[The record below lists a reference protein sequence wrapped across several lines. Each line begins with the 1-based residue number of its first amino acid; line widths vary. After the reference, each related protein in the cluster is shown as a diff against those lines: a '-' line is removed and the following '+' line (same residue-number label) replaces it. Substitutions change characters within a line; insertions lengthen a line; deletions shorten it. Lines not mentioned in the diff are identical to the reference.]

1 MINRGKKHENSLYKN
16 LAIWTIIVSFIIR
29 IALALITKE
38 GGDPAWH
45 LNVARF
51 IGENLKFPVFEF
63 LGREAFSKPPLFHII
78 GGIFY
83 NIFNIFNLG
92 DMGIKLL
99 SPLAGTG
106 FLIFTYLIAKELT
119 NERIAFLSTLFLSFL
134 PLSMYLS
141 VTGHI
146 EMITAFF
153 FIGTIYF
160 MIKEKIYLSGI
171 FLGLSLLG
179 KEFSIMLVPIMAY
192 YYFKKRKEKKEMPL
206 KKFLIIMIIGA
217 LISAPFYIRNLIIF
231 GNPIWPFLISAF
243 PSKYIYPLGLKPE
256 LTPSMIYEQ
265 FGNPI
270 QIIYLEF
277 FGVPAGR
284 IDNLL
289 ILNVQG
295 FMLWIWFASTLV
307 FLIPIFLAIKER
319 KKIRNNNILIS
330 LILINLSLLI
340 VTLAM
345 NGATTPRYF
354 IYSLPAIAILWALEM
369 DMLIRKYGRVALI
382 IMLVISSGFVLGE
395 IVKAKVGADMWD
407 AYKKDFKWI
416 KENTSENAL
425 IMAGGQAMSYRLHRE
440 AIYIP
445 DNQRMSPS
453 YIPEWKDFDYIF
465 INQQFKPD
473 KRVILEEE
481 LVNKIKNSEDFEI
494 VYENKD
500 TGTEIYKKII

>member
-231 GNPIWPFLISAF
+231 GNPVWPFLLSVF
-243 PSKYIYPLGLKPE
+243 PSKYIYPSGLKPE

-270 QIIYLEF
+270 QMIYLEF

-284 IDNLL
+284 IDNLSV
-289 ILNVQG
+289 LNIPA
-295 FMLWIWFASTLV
+295 FMLWIWFVSTLI
-307 FLIPIFLAIKER
+307 FLMPVFLAIKER
-319 KKIRNNNILIS
+319 KKIRNSDILTS
-330 LILINLSLLI
+330 LILSNLSLLI
-340 VTLAM
+340 VTLIM

-354 IYSLPAIAILWALEM
+354 IYSIPALAILWGLEM
-369 DMLIRKYGRVALI
+369 DLLIRKYGKIVLI
-382 IMLVISSGFVLGE
+382 VMLLISTGFVTGE
-395 IVKAKVGADMWD
+395 IVKAKVGADMWNL
-407 AYKKDFKWI
+407 YEKDFWRGCMG
-416 KENTSENAL
+416 ESC
-425 IMAGGQAMSYRLHRE
+425 
-440 AIYIP
+440 
-445 DNQRMSPS
+445 
-453 YIPEWKDFDYIF
+453 
-465 INQQFKPD
+465 
-473 KRVILEEE
+473 
-481 LVNKIKNSEDFEI
+481 
-494 VYENKD
+494 
-500 TGTEIYKKII
+500 